1 MSHIIEQVRG
11 SGTDGPL
18 VDGEDGGCHN
28 DLTAEDLIVG
38 RSQRRFPR
46 MRFRRLIWDAR
57 KSPAKKIKRDQPSRE
72 VQILRTL
79 ATLTA
84 LVPDDGEVG
93 YSVPQILA
101 FGLGLYPD
109 SRLFSESD
117 DGLVVPTTKH
127 LVALLRSEKPNGLV
141 LAGDIERLAPAVRM
155 KSAAKKRFRV
165 RLTLQGAKKA
175 LEGGWLPPSAF
186 MFQTWMIAA
195 QRRLTLGVVKLA

>member
-1 MSHIIEQVRG
+1 MSQIIEQVRP
-11 SGTDGPL
+11 SGTDGPSA
-18 VDGEDGGCHN
+18 DNEQGGRHD
-28 DLTAEDLIVG
+28 DLTAEDLIVE
-38 RSQRRFPR
+38 RLQRRFPG
-46 MRFRRLIWDAR
+46 MRLRRLTWTAR
-57 KSPAKKIKRDQPSRE
+57 RSPAKKIKRDQPSRE

-84 LVPDDGEVG
+84 LVPDDEEVG
-93 YSVPQILA
+93 YSILQILA

-109 SRLFSESD
+109 SRLFSEAE

-127 LVALLRSEKPNGLV
+127 LVALLRSEKSDGLV
-141 LAGDIERLAPAVRM
+141 LAGDIERLAPAVRT

-165 RLTLQGAKKA
+165 RLTLQGAKRA

-186 MFQTWMIAA
+186 MLQTWMIAA